1 MFEASQT
8 NWVKTHMMDHF
19 SGGFKCRRC
28 GSDKTQYQ
36 QKQTRSADEP
46 MTVFIECMA
55 CGKTVEGIPCLLNK
69 EITFCPFAP
78 CVVLAPAP
86 PSFPMQPY
94 PSVP

>member
-1 MFEASQT
+1 MIKEEMFEASQT

-55 CGKTVEGIPCLLNK
+55 CGKRWREFLVC
-69 EITFCPFAP
+69 
-78 CVVLAPAP
+78 
-86 PSFPMQPY
+86 
-94 PSVP
+94 